1 MEVSSERA
9 EKDYAS
15 AKSEMQHWKDLAT
28 EYHEALQQ
36 TPPPPPPLPP
46 PHCKGLMTIYGA
58 SGSVDTGGPATDLE
72 HNDCRWIIKSPSSA
86 IVLHFPDLHV
96 KGDTGRVTIFVGPE
110 NVALYKN
117 EDIINWASAFKS
129 FTGEAYPSPI
139 VCPSNE
145 VLVVFQTDAHNAPN
159 SKLKMTWGSASAKQ
173 VIAEESLAVLKDPV
187 SPGMKQKLVQKPAV
201 VVHKQE
207 KKAAPSTASML
218 KAKEAVKIKAA
229 VPATKAGRKSARALA
244 TPTAVG
250 AKIVA
255 AKKPVGKKA
264 AVKKAVSV
272 KGAAVKGVARKKVEA
287 VSAKLSKAT
296 AVKHL
301 EAKLARAAG
310 KSLKK

>member
-1 MEVSSERA
+1 M
-9 EKDYAS
+9 
-15 AKSEMQHWKDLAT
+15 
-28 EYHEALQQ
+28 
-36 TPPPPPPLPP
+36 
-46 PHCKGLMTIYGA
+46 G
-58 SGSVDTGGPATDLE
+58 
-72 HNDCRWIIKSPSSA
+72 
-86 IVLHFPDLHV
+86 
-96 KGDTGRVTIFVGPE
+96 
-110 NVALYKN
+110 
-117 EDIINWASAFKS
+117 
-129 FTGEAYPSPI
+129 
-139 VCPSNE
+139 
-145 VLVVFQTDAHNAPN
+145 
-159 SKLKMTWGSASAKQ
+159 Q

-187 SPGMKQKLVQKPAV
+187 SPGMKQTLVQKPAV

-207 KKAAPSTASML
+207 KKAASSMVLITDTYKCPPHVQHALNNCPRATHVLTTGFMAYQASML

-229 VPATKAGRKSARALA
+229 VPASKAGRKSARALA

-264 AVKKAVSV
+264 AVKKVVSV